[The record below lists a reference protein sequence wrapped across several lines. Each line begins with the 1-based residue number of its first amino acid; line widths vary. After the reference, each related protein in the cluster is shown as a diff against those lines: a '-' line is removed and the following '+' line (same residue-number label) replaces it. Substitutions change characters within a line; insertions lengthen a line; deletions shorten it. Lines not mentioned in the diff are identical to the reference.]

1 MRRGAARRK
10 LALARR
16 SAHNGGACGEA
27 SVQKDK
33 IFINYRRDDAGGF
46 AGRLADSLAAYFGP
60 GRVFRDVTG
69 IDYGD
74 DFERV
79 IDEKLAE
86 SGALVVVIGDRWTSA
101 TNAGGARRLDDPG
114 DYVIREI
121 VAALRSAIPVIP
133 VLIGNAAMPRPGE
146 LPDTLSDLSR
156 RNAITVTDERWEFDV
171 NRLAKVLSID
181 VPGSVAQ
188 RRLDRLKAAALT
200 LLLLSGAFVTLALC
214 AALRTGTALGE
225 SLTAAGFTPL
235 ASAVPFIAIIL
246 AGALTLNALPL
257 MEEAKRKFGWGLVG
271 LSAVGTLVS
280 FVIYTLT
287 NDAEPSWSLIVN
299 FAASTV
305 ITLSLLVLVAL
316 AGFRAK

>member
-1 MRRGAARRK
+1 M
-10 LALARR
+10 
-16 SAHNGGACGEA
+16 
-27 SVQKDK
+27 QKDK

-46 AGRLADSLAAYFGP
+46 AGRLADSLTAYFGP

-86 SGALVVVIGDRWTSA
+86 SGALVVVIGDRWSSA
-101 TNAGGARRLDDPG
+101 TNAEGARRLDDPG

-121 VAALRSAIPVIP
+121 AAALRSAIPVIP

-146 LPDTLSDLSR
+146 LPDTLGDLSR

-171 NRLAKVLSID
+171 NRLAKVLAID

-188 RRLDRLKAAALT
+188 RRLDRLKAAALAM
-200 LLLLSGAFVTLALC
+200 LLLSGAFVTLAFC
-214 AALRTGTALGE
+214 AALRAGNALGE
-225 SLTAAGFTPL
+225 SLIAAGFTPL

-257 MEEAKRKFGWGLVG
+257 MEEARRKFGWSAVG
-271 LSAVGTLVS
+271 LSATGTLVS
-280 FVIYTLT
+280 FVVYTLT
-287 NDAEPSWSLIVN
+287 NHAEPSWSLIVN

-305 ITLSLLVLVAL
+305 ITLALLVLVAL